1 MTTIL
6 DANSKIKK
14 HLINLKMWDYVD
26 ITTPMINAG
35 YDKFYDEDPLHMN
48 ELGYSLLSKLVRD
61 KIYN

>member
-1 MTTIL
+1 MESNFEGVVQKWK
-6 DANSKIKK
+6 DDK
-14 HLINLKMWDYVD
+14 LKMWDYID